1 MNRLYPFQRQGVDWL
16 KSKSKALLADAC
28 GLGKTVQAIVA
39 IKELGEIS
47 ALVICPA
54 TVKYNWEREFKIW
67 HPDLSVWVVNGS
79 EKIANS
85 NVVIINYDLI
95 YRKSI
100 MPQLLK
106 RKYNV
111 LICDEGHYLKN
122 ARAKRTKA
130 VYSKNGLADSA
141 RRVWLLTGTPILNR
155 PVELYSTLR
164 KLTPD
169 KLGKYADYITYTK
182 QFCGAFESRW
192 GWDTRGA
199 SNLEELSGLLSGFML
214 RREKKDVLKQ
224 LPDKTLQKIVFPI
237 TDKTTKEVVDREKK
251 AHETKETVLGDYSK
265 IRAELGVK
273 KLPLILEH
281 IETLLEE
288 KEKLVVF
295 AHHRAVLEAIR
306 DKFAKEAGAVLLYG
320 GLTARQKQ
328 DIINKFVEDKSCRL
342 FIGQIDAAG
351 TGVDGLQKVC
361 DTIVFAET
369 SWVPG
374 QINQA
379 IDRCHRIGQDNKV
392 LIQFLVVKGS
402 VDDDI
407 LESVFRKSKT
417 IKKLITGVKTETKGE
432 SIMHTIEQ
440 NLERIANALEKM
452 ALTVPPEEQAI
463 AQPQQPEAAVE
474 FSDKPKK
481 AKATATTPSAPKAV
495 DGPQTAKELL
505 AYCNSQVLPLAD
517 KKKGKEIVMA
527 VMRRVK
533 DELGSDTL
541 QGLPNNAE
549 VLAQAKVIFDE
560 EYQKGI
566 E

>member
-67 HPDLSVWVVNGS
+67 HPGLSVWVVNGS

-95 YRKSI
+95 YRKNI

-199 SNLEELSGLLSGFML
+199 SNLEELSGMLSGFML

-251 AHETKETVLGDYSK
+251 AHETKEAVLGDYSK
-265 IRAELGVK
+265 IRSELGVK

-452 ALTVPPEEQAI
+452 GGPTAVIGPLPEA
-463 AQPQQPEAAVE
+463 PQPEATVE

-481 AKATATTPSAPKAV
+481 KTAAPAPKAV

-549 VLAQAKVIFDE
+549 VLAQAKAIFDE
-560 EYQKGI
+560 EYQKGVK
-566 E
+566 